1 MRRVGGPGLTV
12 AGNGTEGSSAPG
24 LSRMNATDHS
34 SHKEQ
39 GSMIRCYII
48 QWALN
53 RGYSAAAAVDR
64 ANVPDAALVVAG
76 QDVNDV
82 SRWQISW

>member
-39 GSMIRCYII
+39 GSMIRRYII

-53 RGYSAAAAVDR
+53 GGYSAAAAVDR
-64 ANVPDAALVVAG
+64 ANVA
-76 QDVNDV
+76 
-82 SRWQISW
+82 